1 MCESTE
7 KGFFAGMTKEQ
18 INDFEQAQEQ
28 MEQMEKEQYAKDT
41 KVIRMIKKT
50 VPKKLFKQISTE
62 IWESDHFHNLR
73 ITDEPFGDFQGLRNA
88 KGIKVWVD
96 QCTGLLG
103 DDFSGTVCVE
113 LPDGKYL
120 AWDYEC

>member
-1 MCESTE
+1 
-7 KGFFAGMTKEQ
+7 MTKEQ
-18 INDFEQAQEQ
+18 IDGFEQAQKQIEQ
-28 MEQMEKEQYAKDT
+28 MEREQHAKDA

-62 IWESDHFHNLR
+62 IWKSDHYHDLR
-73 ITDEPFGDFQGLRNA
+73 IIDEPFGDFQEPGNS
-88 KGIKVWVD
+88 KGIRLWVD
-96 QCTGLLG
+96 QSVGILG

-120 AWDYEC
+120 AWNYEC